1 MVTRTLGALAT
12 VTSCIQMVPQL
23 YKTYTTRS
31 VADLSLY
38 SLLLIFATNVLWALH
53 GYFIADP
60 SLFVAGFLT
69 ATVNGALIL
78 LYFKYQ
84 SY

>member
-31 VADLSLY
+31 VTDLSLY
-38 SLLLIFATNVLWALH
+38 SLLLILLTNIFWALH

-60 SLFVAGFLT
+60 SLLTAGFLT
-69 ATVNGALIL
+69 AAINATLIL

-84 SY
+84 

>member
-23 YKTYTTRS
+23 YKTYTTQS
-31 VADLSLY
+31 VTDLSLY
-38 SLLLIFATNVLWALH
+38 SLILILFTNIFWALH

-60 SLFVAGFLT
+60 SLLIAGFLT
-69 ATVNGALIL
+69 ATVNASLIL

-84 SY
+84 

>member
-31 VADLSLY
+31 VTDLSLY
-38 SLLLIFATNVLWALH
+38 SLLLIFVTNVLWALH
-53 GYFIADP
+53 GYFIVDV
-60 SLFVAGFLT
+60 SLFVAGLLT
-69 ATVNGALIL
+69 ATINAALIL

-84 SY
+84 

>member
-31 VADLSLY
+31 VTDLSLY
-38 SLLLIFATNVLWALH
+38 SLLLIFVTNVLWALH
-53 GYFIADP
+53 GYFIVDV
-60 SLFVAGFLT
+60 SLLVAGLLT
-69 ATVNGALIL
+69 AAINAALIL

-84 SY
+84 

>member
-12 VTSCIQMVPQL
+12 MTSCIQMVPQL

-31 VADLSLY
+31 VTDLSLY
-38 SLLLIFATNVLWALH
+38 SLLLIFTTNVLWAFH
-53 GYFIADP
+53 GYFIADL
-60 SLFVAGFLT
+60 SLLVAGFLT
-69 ATVNGALIL
+69 ATINAALIL

-84 SY
+84 

>member
-12 VTSCIQMVPQL
+12 MTSCIQMVPQL

-31 VADLSLY
+31 VTDLSLY
-38 SLLLIFATNVLWALH
+38 SLLLIFTTNVLWALH
-53 GYFIADP
+53 GYFIADS
-60 SLFVAGFLT
+60 SLLVAGLLT
-69 ATVNGALIL
+69 ATVNAALIL

-84 SY
+84 